1 MKKIPL
7 ISTLLLVIILLASGK
22 AQAQK
27 VDYKIASLFIYN
39 FAQYIQWPA
48 NEASREEFVIGVVG
62 NSPAAISEFKKAVVN
77 RKTSK
82 GQSVK
87 VIALKSNYEAL
98 DCHIV
103 FVPSGESSKIAELKG
118 IIDQKPILLVS
129 EKMGL
134 AKKGSHINFFIDD
147 DDDFKTKFELN
158 KSAITQHGLRVSSEL
173 TAFAVVI

>member
-7 ISTLLLVIILLASGK
+7 ISTLLLVITLLSSGNV
-22 AQAQK
+22 QAQK

-62 NSPAAISEFKKAVVN
+62 NSPAVAEFKKAVVN
-77 RKTSK
+77 RKTTK

-87 VIALKSNYEAL
+87 VVVLKDNYDALN
-98 DCHIV
+98 CHIV
-103 FVPSGESSKIAELKG
+103 FVPSGESSKINELKE
-118 IIDQKPILLVS
+118 ITAQKPVLLVS

-173 TAFAVVI
+173 TAFAVVL